1 MSLSPYIL
9 GIVTLCGIMP
19 AWSQVLPFDELLIRA
34 EQTNQDVAAVRQRV
48 DEANGLLRQAG
59 VRPAPTFNASGTTGR
74 VLGTVGEEQFS
85 AGFSKTLETGD
96 KRSKR
101 IEIAEAQVAAAKAEY
116 EERIRQ
122 LRFELRL
129 RYADFAGESSR
140 VAVLS
145 QLIDSLQQSLDLTRA
160 RAERGD
166 AAPLDA
172 NLIAVELSRTQAQ
185 LASARG
191 RLGVAQT
198 ELTRVAG
205 LVAGTEPVIDPSFVP
220 PRTRPDRGA
229 LVSRALLERP
239 DLRTLQFQ
247 QQQGE
252 AEQRLAE
259 ADGHANITVS
269 AAYGYVKSRM
279 DDQFGVNSRGVPV
292 QIRDRDDVLSVGV
305 SIPLFSKNRNQG
317 NIEVSVAKTRTASL
331 RKESLERSI
340 PREIE
345 AAIRRLEAAQNV
357 REILGGSAKTQGEAN
372 LEVIRQAYQL
382 GQMRLLDVL
391 NEQRR
396 LLDTKLAHADATTE
410 TLRSWAELERT
421 VGGKLQ

>member
-1 MSLSPYIL
+1 MSLSPYLL
-9 GIVTLCGIMP
+9 GIVTLCGMMP
-19 AWSQVLPFDELLIRA
+19 AASQILTFDELLVRA
-34 EQTNQDVAAVRQRV
+34 EQNNPDVAAVRQRV

-59 VRPAPTFNASGTTGR
+59 IRPAPTFNASGTTGR

-96 KRSKR
+96 KRSRR
-101 IEIAEAQVAAAKAEY
+101 IEVAEAQVILARAEY
-116 EERIRQ
+116 DERVRQ

-129 RYADFAGESSR
+129 RYAEFVGESSR
-140 VAVLS
+140 VAVLT
-145 QLIDSLQQSLDLTRA
+145 QLIQSLQQSLDLTRA

-166 AAPLDA
+166 AATLDA

-185 LASARG
+185 LASAAG

-205 LVAGTEPVIDPSFVP
+205 LAAGAEPTIDPSFLP
-220 PRTRPDRGA
+220 SRMSLDRA
-229 LVSRALLERP
+229 ELVSRALLQRP
-239 DLRTLQFQ
+239 DLKTLQLQ

-259 ADGHANITVS
+259 AEGHANITVS

-292 QIRDRDDVLSVGV
+292 QIRDRDDVMSVGL
-305 SIPLFSKNRNQG
+305 SIPLFAKNRNQG
-317 NIEVSVAKTRTASL
+317 NIEASVARTRAASL
-331 RKESLERSI
+331 RKDSLERSI

-345 AAIRRLEAAQNV
+345 AATRRLEAAQNV
-357 REILGGSAKTQGEAN
+357 VELLAGSATTQAEAN

-396 LLDTKLAHADATTE
+396 LLDTKLAYADAASE